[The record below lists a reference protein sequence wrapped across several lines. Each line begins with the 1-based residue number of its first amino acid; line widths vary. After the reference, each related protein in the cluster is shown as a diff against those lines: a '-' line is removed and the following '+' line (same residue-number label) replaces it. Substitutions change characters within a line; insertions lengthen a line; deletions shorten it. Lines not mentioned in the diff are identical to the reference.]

1 MKKENYTFI
10 SSDDL
15 GTKIHGVCWS
25 ADDDYA
31 SFGGRPVALLQL
43 VHGMIEY
50 IERYE
55 EFAQYLVDRGF
66 AVVGHDH
73 IGHGHS
79 VSELSDKE
87 WGIMHCSH
95 PEEVKVEDILT
106 NYKLAE
112 HRYPGVPHFILG
124 HSMGSFMT
132 RRFLS
137 VKADELN
144 GLKGAILMGTGTTPD
159 VALHVARAVVRIVKR
174 FHGRDYKS
182 RFVTNFLFA
191 GDYHKF
197 NMDGSVP
204 EDSWLST
211 NVESVRKYYA
221 DPMDTY
227 LFSVNGYLGLIR
239 AMYFDNQIRN
249 IEKIRKDLPVLF
261 VSGANDPVGSLGKG
275 VKKAYEKFQKAGLKD
290 VTMRLY
296 EGDRHEIL
304 QEMDR
309 EKVFSDLY
317 QWMIR
322 QIG

>member
-1 MKKENYTFI
+1 
-10 SSDDL
+10 
-15 GTKIHGVCWS
+15 
-25 ADDDYA
+25 
-31 SFGGRPVALLQL
+31 
-43 VHGMIEY
+43 
-50 IERYE
+50 
-55 EFAQYLVDRGF
+55 
-66 AVVGHDH
+66 
-73 IGHGHS
+73 
-79 VSELSDKE
+79 
-87 WGIMHCSH
+87 
-95 PEEVKVEDILT
+95 
-106 NYKLAE
+106 
-112 HRYPGVPHFILG
+112 
-124 HSMGSFMT
+124 
-132 RRFLS
+132 
-137 VKADELN
+137 
-144 GLKGAILMGTGTTPD
+144 MGTGTTPD